1 VADPALEIR
10 GLDHTF
16 HSGSPDETRAL
27 QGIDLT
33 VERGSFVILL
43 GTNGSGKSTLLGAV
57 AGSFTPNQG
66 TIRLDGKDITGWPEH
81 RRATLIGRVF
91 QNPFS
96 GTAPSMTVAENLA
109 LAARRTRQGGLGP
122 ALSRQRRAQIVEQ
135 IELLGTGL
143 EDRLDTPMG
152 LLSGGQRQGLTLLMA
167 TMEWPQL
174 LLLDEHTAALDPRG
188 AEQVLRMTQEIVSR
202 RRLTTLMVTHS
213 LSQAARLGDRVLMMH
228 RGRVV
233 HDYSG
238 IRKRR
243 LRVEDLMALFDEV
256 RGAELLDESTAA
268 MLARSYV

>member
-16 HSGSPDETRAL
+16 QTGSPDETRAL

-81 RRATLIGRVF
+81 RRAKLIGRVF

-152 LLSGGQRQGLTLLMA
+152 LLSGGQRQALTLLMA

-233 HDYSG
+233 HDFSG

-243 LRVEDLMALFDEV
+243 LRVDDLMALFDEV